1 MTGVNG
7 VTEVTEPETASVRR
21 TLDERI
27 AVAAMVALVVI
38 TMLNVITR
46 YLTDDSF
53 AWTEEFSVALIVVM
67 TLAGASAVALRDR
80 HIRIEFFFNRKTA
93 DGNEQPRP
101 RMQRAGLLLT
111 TGFFLLL
118 AALFS
123 RWVWDQIRFAE
134 TSMGLGVPL
143 WWYSLVIPP
152 LCVVIA
158 WRALTDYRKQ
168 Q

>member
-1 MTGVNG
+1 M
-7 VTEVTEPETASVRR
+7 A
-21 TLDERI
+21 
-27 AVAAMVALVVI
+27 ALVVI

-46 YLTDDSF
+46 YLSDDSF

-93 DGNEQPRP
+93 DGNDQPRP
-101 RMQRAGLLLT
+101 RLQRAGLLLT
-111 TGFFLLL
+111 ASFFVLL

-152 LCVVIA
+152 LCLVIA
-158 WRALTDYRKQ
+158 WRALTAYRNLR
-168 Q
+168 